1 MLQTRDRT
9 SALPYAVAGTVLL
22 LMLGLLTAQ
31 LIVLRTQYTTA
42 RKQLILQAELVRPS
56 QHLFRSA
63 RDGQLHET
71 VTDLRA
77 FLDAARPLTRDAP
90 PALRATR
97 QVAEQTL
104 DTRLVPRLARATA
117 RVDNLLARS
126 RQTVAI
132 GRRSLG
138 IQRETLAIQRQA
150 MTILQQ
156 SLDIQRQ
163 TLAHAESID
172 RRTGGQAPV
181 AAPAAP

>member
-1 MLQTRDRT
+1 MLRT
-9 SALPYAVAGTVLL
+9 EREISTVPYIVAGTVVF
-22 LMLGLLTAQ
+22 LMLALLATQ
-31 LIVLRTQYTTA
+31 LLVLRQQYKTA

-150 MTILQQ
+150 LTILRQ
-156 SLDIQRQ
+156 SMDIQRQ

-172 RRTGGQAPV
+172 RKTGGQAPA